1 MGLTGTIPPHLGNLS
16 FLLELRLRNN
26 SFHASDTTTLWEP
39 IHRDLAPSP
48 NLKPSNCI
56 FNLSSL
62 QVTNLNNNQLSGSIP
77 REIANLTMLKE
88 INLDYNKFEEIP
100 NEISIIELRFLWMQ
114 FNALKGH
121 VTDVVFNT
129 SSLKNLALSRNN
141 LNGSLPVN
149 ISQHLSIIQG
159 LYLPYK

>member
-26 SFHASDTTTLWEP
+26 SSIPTY
-39 IHRDLAPSP
+39 
-48 NLKPSNCI
+48 I

-62 QVTNLNNNQLSGSIP
+62 QVTNLNNNQLSGSIR

-100 NEISIIELRFLWMQ
+100 NEISSIELRFLWMQ

-149 ISQHLSIIQG
+149 ICQHLSVIQG